1 MLDGK
6 TGDYKHPDIKSPEM
20 ARQITFACEDAPER
34 LKPEIKI
41 PDMNRISDVS
51 FKPT

>member
-6 TGDYKHPDIKSPEM
+6 IGGSDAMEKKDITSPEM

-34 LKPEIKI
+34 KKTEAKI
-41 PDMNRISDVS
+41 PDM
-51 FKPT
+51 